1 MTTTSA
7 KPNDR
12 RRVLRRHILRATFG
26 RIDNRTLIRDNAQLR
41 PHQATA
47 TEGNGPYYIPDPPVR
62 RDVREGREGVP
73 LTLRVRVVDVHK
85 TPQQGAATSIYLASS
100 PDVEGTTGM

>member
-7 KPNDR
+7 KPNDW
-12 RRVLRRHILRATFG
+12 RRVLRHHILRATFG

-47 TEGNGPYYIPDPPVR
+47 TEGNGSTTFPAR
-62 RDVREGREGVP
+62 RC
-73 LTLRVRVVDVHK
+73 
-85 TPQQGAATSIYLASS
+85 AATSGRIAR
-100 PDVEGTTGM
+100 EHR